1 MLSFYITLTII
12 NFPITIPNNRIS
24 QKQFCDMSIN
34 RDLLTE
40 AIADAKAVKETAI
53 ENAKLALE
61 ESFTPHLKSMLAA
74 KLDEMDKEYEE
85 DDVKAESE
93 NVDEVEVS
101 EEVVNEEDKDK
112 KEKEVKEEKVD
123 EIDLDEMLAELE
135 ANDTVEESKE
145 EVSET
150 EEVQESE
157 SDEISEADKD
167 EDKKKMEESTEEVSE
182 EDKVEEYGKKY
193 EEDDVKTEAEEE
205 EAEEES
211 EEAGEESEEEEI
223 DLEDMSAD
231 DLKGF
236 IEDVIKDMVESGEL
250 EGGDEMEAGDD
261 LDMPMMEDETVEEVN
276 EEDKDDEKKK
286 VKESDEV
293 VSEKKDDEDKKKME
307 EEMKKEDDDNKK
319 KKMEESDSEEV
330 SKALEEIEVLKTEL
344 NEVNL
349 LNAKLLYTNKIFR
362 DKNLTEDKKVKVLKA
377 FDKASSVKEAKV
389 IYETLNDGL
398 INKSVD
404 IKGIKG
410 SASKATGTAPVAKK
424 PIVESDAMVE
434 RFKKLAG
441 II

>member
-1 MLSFYITLTII
+1 
-12 NFPITIPNNRIS
+12 
-24 QKQFCDMSIN
+24 MSIN

-101 EEVVNEEDKDK
+101 EEVVNEKEE
-112 KEKEVKEEKVD
+112 EKEVKEEKVD

-211 EEAGEESEEEEI
+211 EEAGEESEEEEEI

-276 EEDKDDEKKK
+276 EEDKDDKKKK
-286 VKESDEV
+286 VDESDEV

-307 EEMKKEDDDNKK
+307 EEITEKKDDEDK

>member
-1 MLSFYITLTII
+1 
-12 NFPITIPNNRIS
+12 
-24 QKQFCDMSIN
+24 MSIN

-101 EEVVNEEDKDK
+101 EEVVNEKEE
-112 KEKEVKEEKVD
+112 EKEVKEEKVD

-135 ANDTVEESKE
+135 ANDTVEESEE

-167 EDKKKMEESTEEVSE
+167 EDKKKVEESTEEVSE

-250 EGGDEMEAGDD
+250 EGGDEIEAGDD

-276 EEDKDDEKKK
+276 EEDKDDKKK
-286 VKESDEV
+286 VDESDEV

-307 EEMKKEDDDNKK
+307 EEITEKKDDEDK

-330 SKALEEIEVLKTEL
+330 SKALKEIEVLKTEL

-377 FDKASSVKEAKV
+377 FDKASTVKEAKV
-389 IYETLNDGL
+389 IYETLNEGL
-398 INKSVD
+398 INKSAD
-404 IKGIKG
+404 IKSIKG
-410 SASKATGTAPVAKK
+410 SASKATGTAPVANK
-424 PIVESDAMVE
+424 PIVESDVMVE

>member
-1 MLSFYITLTII
+1 MLSFYITLIII
-12 NFPITIPNNRIS
+12 NFPITVPNNRIS

-101 EEVVNEEDKDK
+101 EEVVNEKEE
-112 KEKEVKEEKVD
+112 EKEVKEEKVD

-211 EEAGEESEEEEI
+211 EEAGEESEEEEEI

-276 EEDKDDEKKK
+276 EEDKDDKKKK
-286 VKESDEV
+286 VDESDEV

-307 EEMKKEDDDNKK
+307 EEMKKEDDDDKK

>member
-1 MLSFYITLTII
+1 
-12 NFPITIPNNRIS
+12 
-24 QKQFCDMSIN
+24 MSIN

-101 EEVVNEEDKDK
+101 EEVVNEKEE
-112 KEKEVKEEKVD
+112 EKEVKEEKVD

-276 EEDKDDEKKK
+276 EEDKDDNKKK
-286 VKESDEV
+286 VDESDEV

-307 EEMKKEDDDNKK
+307 EEMKKEDDDDKK
-319 KKMEESDSEEV
+319 KKMEESDSEEI

>member
-101 EEVVNEEDKDK
+101 EEVVNEKEE
-112 KEKEVKEEKVD
+112 EKEVKEEKVD
-123 EIDLDEMLAELE
+123 EIDLDEMRAELE

-307 EEMKKEDDDNKK
+307 EEMKKEDDDDKK

>member
-1 MLSFYITLTII
+1 MLSFYITLIII
-12 NFPITIPNNRIS
+12 NFPITVPNNRIS

-101 EEVVNEEDKDK
+101 EEVVNEKEE
-112 KEKEVKEEKVD
+112 EKEVKEEKVD

-135 ANDTVEESKE
+135 ANDTVEESEE

-307 EEMKKEDDDNKK
+307 EEMKKEDDDDKK

>member
-1 MLSFYITLTII
+1 VLSFYITLTII

-101 EEVVNEEDKDK
+101 EEVVNEKEE
-112 KEKEVKEEKVD
+112 EKEVKEEKVD

-307 EEMKKEDDDNKK
+307 EEMKKEDDDDKK

>member
-1 MLSFYITLTII
+1 MLSFYITLIII

-101 EEVVNEEDKDK
+101 EEVVNEKEE
-112 KEKEVKEEKVD
+112 EKEVKEEKVD

-157 SDEISEADKD
+157 SDEISEAE
-167 EDKKKMEESTEEVSE
+167 EDVKEEIEDVKEAD
-182 EDKVEEYGKKY
+182 EDKVEEYDKKY

-211 EEAGEESEEEEI
+211 EEAGEESEEEEEI

-250 EGGDEMEAGDD
+250 EGGDEVEAGDD

-276 EEDKDDEKKK
+276 EEDKDDKKKK
-286 VKESDEV
+286 VDESDEV
-293 VSEKKDDEDKKKME
+293 VSEKKDDDEKKKMEEEITEKKEEDKDKKKME
-307 EEMKKEDDDNKK
+307 ESTSED
-319 KKMEESDSEEV
+319 V

-398 INKSVD
+398 INKSTD
-404 IKGIKG
+404 IKSIKG

-424 PIVESDAMVE
+424 PIVESDVMVE

>member
-1 MLSFYITLTII
+1 VLSFYITLIII
-12 NFPITIPNNRIS
+12 NFPITVPNNRIS

-101 EEVVNEEDKDK
+101 EEVVNEKEE
-112 KEKEVKEEKVD
+112 EKEVKEEKVD

-211 EEAGEESEEEEI
+211 EEAGEESEEEEEI

-276 EEDKDDEKKK
+276 EEDKDDKKKK
-286 VKESDEV
+286 VDESDEV

-307 EEMKKEDDDNKK
+307 EEITEKKDDEDK

>member
-1 MLSFYITLTII
+1 MLSFYITLIII

-261 LDMPMMEDETVEEVN
+261 LDIPMMEDETVEEVN

>member
-1 MLSFYITLTII
+1 
-12 NFPITIPNNRIS
+12 
-24 QKQFCDMSIN
+24 MSIN

-101 EEVVNEEDKDK
+101 EEVVNEKEE
-112 KEKEVKEEKVD
+112 EKEVKEEKVD

-276 EEDKDDEKKK
+276 EEDKDDKKKK
-286 VKESDEV
+286 VDESDEV
-293 VSEKKDDEDKKKME
+293 VSEKKDDDEKKKMEEEITEKKEEDKDKKKME
-307 EEMKKEDDDNKK
+307 ESTSED
-319 KKMEESDSEEV
+319 V

>member
-1 MLSFYITLTII
+1 MLSFYITLIII
-12 NFPITIPNNRIS
+12 NFPITVPNNRIS

-101 EEVVNEEDKDK
+101 EEVVNEKEE
-112 KEKEVKEEKVD
+112 EKEVKEEKVD

-276 EEDKDDEKKK
+276 EEDKDDNKKK
-286 VKESDEV
+286 VDESDEV

-307 EEMKKEDDDNKK
+307 EEMKKEDDDDKK

>member
-1 MLSFYITLTII
+1 MLSFYITLIII
-12 NFPITIPNNRIS
+12 NFPITVPNNRIS

-307 EEMKKEDDDNKK
+307 EEMKKEDDDDKK

>member
-1 MLSFYITLTII
+1 MLSFYITLIII
-12 NFPITIPNNRIS
+12 NFPITVPNNRIS

-85 DDVKAESE
+85 DDVKPESE
-93 NVDEVEVS
+93 NVDDVELSDEVGNEK
-101 EEVVNEEDKDK
+101 EE
-112 KEKEVKEEKVD
+112 EKEVKEEKVD

-307 EEMKKEDDDNKK
+307 EEMKKEDDDDKK

>member
-1 MLSFYITLTII
+1 MLSFYITLIII
-12 NFPITIPNNRIS
+12 NFPITVPNNRIS

-101 EEVVNEEDKDK
+101 EEVVNEKEE
-112 KEKEVKEEKVD
+112 EKEVKEEKVD

-211 EEAGEESEEEEI
+211 EEAGEESEEEEEI

-276 EEDKDDEKKK
+276 EEDKDDKKKK
-286 VKESDEV
+286 VDESDEV

-307 EEMKKEDDDNKK
+307 EEITEKKDDEDK

>member
-1 MLSFYITLTII
+1 VLSFYITLIII
-12 NFPITIPNNRIS
+12 NFPITVPNNRIS

-101 EEVVNEEDKDK
+101 EEVVNEKEE
-112 KEKEVKEEKVD
+112 EKEVKEEKVD

-211 EEAGEESEEEEI
+211 EEAGEESEEEEEI

-276 EEDKDDEKKK
+276 EEDKDDKKKK
-286 VKESDEV
+286 VDESDEV

-307 EEMKKEDDDNKK
+307 EEMKKEDDDDKK

>member
-1 MLSFYITLTII
+1 VLSFYITLIII
-12 NFPITIPNNRIS
+12 NFPITVPNNRIS

-101 EEVVNEEDKDK
+101 EEVVNEKEE
-112 KEKEVKEEKVD
+112 EKEVKEEKVD

-276 EEDKDDEKKK
+276 EEDKDDNKKK
-286 VKESDEV
+286 VDESDEV

-307 EEMKKEDDDNKK
+307 EEMKKEDDDDKK

>member
-1 MLSFYITLTII
+1 MLSFYITLIII

-307 EEMKKEDDDNKK
+307 EEMKKEDDDDKK